1 MVQPGSQEWWWLQSV
16 WSPGTAQSRSCPRW
30 LVRDFHLVILCNKV
44 SWCTTQT
51 SHRKSHI
58 PPQLE
63 EQPLTRRNLS
73 ADILTIISMFNQNL
87 KNWLALGCHQKWAK
101 HQKWPH
107 SEVIVLQQHLFT
119 KGSCEGCYFSFWI
132 TVTAANCLNI
142 GPRVDPSVL
151 SITTWNSWRLQKICF
166 TGIDKIFVL
175 AKQNLFGQSF
185 RWRILFRISY
195 FHPINRP

>member
-1 MVQPGSQEWWWLQSV
+1 MVAPVWMITGNGSIE
-16 WSPGTAQSRSCPRW
+16 
-30 LVRDFHLVILCNKV
+30 ILSKV
-44 SWCTTQT
+44 AGSGLPSGQAICWISFMMYTTQT

-63 EQPLTRRNLS
+63 EQPIIRRELS
-73 ADILTIISMFNQNL
+73 TDILLTLISMLLFNHNL
-87 KNWLALGCHQKWAK
+87 KNCLAMGCHQKWAK

-119 KGSCEGCYFSFWI
+119 KGSCKGCYFSFWI
-132 TVTAANCLNI
+132 TVTAAKFLNI

-166 TGIDKIFVL
+166 TGRDKIFVL

-185 RWRILFRISY
+185 RWRILYRKSY
-195 FHPINRP
+195 FHPNNRP